1 MSHSSILFQ
10 EYTINISVNLTT
22 FVVTSVTTTL
32 LATRIDVVS
41 TLFLGVFCLCDTS
54 VDFTRL
60 QHKII
65 LKKAGGPICFQVI
78 MFNVYFL
85 MRLGQLLLTTRLN
98 RIRTAT
104 RDGDRAVGVNRTVAV
119 ELCPSPSNQISQ
131 YQMFS

>member
-10 EYTINISVNLTT
+10 EYTININVNLTT

-60 QHKII
+60 QHIIII

-78 MFNVYFL
+78 MFNVYF
-85 MRLGQLLLTTRLN
+85 
-98 RIRTAT
+98 
-104 RDGDRAVGVNRTVAV
+104 
-119 ELCPSPSNQISQ
+119 
-131 YQMFS
+131 